1 MSLFRQY
8 LEELSCDIQV
18 IFYLSKEKME
28 IRVFGKTDSMSHL
41 FNLNGLKNI

>member
-8 LEELSCDIQV
+8 LEELSSDIQI

-28 IRVFGKTDSMSHL
+28 TRVFGKTDSMPHL